1 MTTTP
6 ISSAPIDVA
15 AGFLPLLDCALLVVA
30 REKGFAQA
38 QGLELHL
45 VREQSWAAV
54 RDRLAIGGIH
64 AAQMPAPLPIAT
76 TLGLGSLAVDMIAP
90 MALGLGGNA
99 ITVSTALADAMSRHA
114 TLDGD
119 PTQAGRALRLVLNE
133 RKARGEPQIVF
144 AVVHPY
150 SSHNYEL
157 RYWLAA
163 SGVSPDDDV
172 QITVLPPPFL
182 PDALAVAHIDGYCV
196 GEPWNTA
203 AVERGVGAIIT
214 TKSRIWPASL
224 EKVLAMRTVT
234 GAREPQTVA
243 RLVRALAQASHWCGA
258 PGNVEELAALLGRPE
273 YLDAPVSRLIP
284 GLTGRIAF
292 PDGKASHDPDFLVF
306 HRGKAIVPWTGQA
319 LWLYAQMVRWG
330 HARLDAASLKRAAS
344 VFRPDLYRQAMDE
357 PESPEDYA
365 PERFFDG
372 EGFDCTH
379 IEDYLAK
386 VAPLASLPK

>member
-1 MTTTP
+1 MT
-6 ISSAPIDVA
+6 SLHNAPKEIA

-30 REKGFAQA
+30 REKGFARA
-38 QGLELHL
+38 EGLDLHL
-45 VREQSWAAV
+45 VREQSWASV

-64 AAQMPAPLPIAT
+64 AAQLPAPLPIAT

-90 MALGLGGNA
+90 MALGSGGNA
-99 ITVSTALADAMSRHA
+99 ITVSAALAQDMSRFV
-114 TLDGD
+114 TLNGD
-119 PTQAGRALRLVLNE
+119 PVMAGRALRLVLNE
-133 RKARGEPQIVF
+133 RKAAGLPQIVF

-163 SGVSPDDDV
+163 SGVSPDQDV

-203 AVERGVGAIIT
+203 AVERGLGAIVT

-224 EKVLAMRTVT
+224 EKVLAMRTAT
-234 GAREPQTVA
+234 GEREPETVM
-243 RLVRALAQASHWCGA
+243 RLVRALAQASAWCGA
-258 PGNVEELAALLGRPE
+258 AENTENLADLLGRPE
-273 YLDAPVSRLIP
+273 YLNAPASRLLP

-292 PDGKASHDPDFLVF
+292 ADGVPSHDPDFLVF
-306 HRGKAIVPWTGQA
+306 QRGDAVVPWTGQA

-330 HARLDAASLKRAAS
+330 HARYDAESLSRAAG
-344 VFRPDLYRQAMDE
+344 VFRPDLYRRALGE
-357 PESPEDYA
+357 PEAPEAYA

-372 EGFDCTH
+372 GAFSPAQAEA
-379 IEDYLAK
+379 YLAE
-386 VAPLASLPK
+386 VSPIPAA